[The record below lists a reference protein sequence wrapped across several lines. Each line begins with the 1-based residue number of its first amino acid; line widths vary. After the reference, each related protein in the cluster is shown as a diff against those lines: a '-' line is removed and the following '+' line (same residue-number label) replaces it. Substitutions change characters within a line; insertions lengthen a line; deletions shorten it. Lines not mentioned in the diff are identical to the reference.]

1 MWTPPLCGV
10 LMVLNRDNRQ
20 SDMDTTAAATQT
32 AAVLTSLSSAFN
44 HVATSMQ
51 QQRPPASN
59 DDAEEDGEGEGED
72 EDEDEDEDEP
82 EPVPT
87 VLLVTQWD
95 NKTYAAFTPLQG
107 SEQPTGGN
115 VLLTKSRALFGGTL
129 RAMLLSLKREFG
141 VTNDVLVGIPDLH
154 LDLHQDSVFCEVRN
168 NQGALGCPVR
178 NLTRWL

>member
-20 SDMDTTAAATQT
+20 SDMDATAAATQT

-59 DDAEEDGEGEGED
+59 DDAEEDGEGEG

>member
-1 MWTPPLCGV
+1 MWTPPLRGV

-20 SDMDTTAAATQT
+20 SDMDATAAATQT

-59 DDAEEDGEGEGED
+59 DDAEEDGEGEG